1 MYYLRYYNNIRYPV
15 PELHHTYIFRLWW
28 RAVTFQSVLTWG
40 SGSLRTRELY
50 DRIRIQNVRWNNCY
64 DNFLFFKH
72 SWMQKIGEKRYYC
85 KPNVVNYSD
94 NIKFVIIARKK
105 GQILTTE
112 TKRIAIILNNYDSG
126 TMRF

>member
-1 MYYLRYYNNIRYPV
+1 MYYVRNYNNIRYPV
-15 PELHHTYIFRLWW
+15 PELHHIYFGFGEGMLRFNQCWLEDPD
-28 RAVTFQSVLTWG
+28 REEQGTF
-40 SGSLRTRELY
+40 